1 MRKLSIFFMIL
12 TVLAASL
19 FCITA
24 SAAGSFSS
32 ASVIMREQNA
42 PDGSIYFGGGAPSYR
57 LEMQNTDYTAYDI
70 DMTYTVSD
78 NSGNTVMTS
87 QPESFTLNARSNATK
102 SIKVQGEYE
111 NAIYKV
117 TVSLKGSFGTIE
129 KEDKFSIVSKNNE
142 LSDFIGLSTHFGKT
156 NREQIDESDEILT
169 GGGFGW
175 VRDEIYWDEV
185 ETGSGFSVPQF
196 AEEYVDFLTQNG
208 TKILLTLGLTH
219 PSYDGGNF
227 PSSDAA
233 VEAYAE
239 YCGFIAEY
247 FKGKIDTF
255 EIFNEPDLYYNQDG
269 SNVTGEQ
276 YAKLLK
282 AAYTSIKQAQPDA
295 TVIAGALTEMIG
307 SEPFLKSMLNVPDIG
322 DYMDALSIHPYS
334 NTGYYVD
341 ECKER
346 VNKNIL
352 QNIQIAEKNLDAAG
366 LNDLPIW
373 LTEFGSTSNNEDGH
387 DNSYGYTEEEQAV
400 NLVRASVLARTDAR
414 VKRTFIYNFKE
425 KGASETERED
435 NFGIVEYSG
444 MKAKPAFLALS
455 HMNKM
460 LGTAE
465 FKSYN
470 ADPSIDTRTLSTAG
484 FESNNGDEVFVLW
497 ANARNN
503 ATAELKIVCDK
514 EDNEQ
519 AEIIDG
525 VIHSYV
531 SGAVRIYDIYGN
543 EINATGGTVKIG
555 AEPVYVV
562 CGKRSIDI
570 KENNNKLTVSGRCA
584 HAGENVTILV
594 RKENEI
600 GHEIAFVDQ
609 TRSDESGEFSFVF
622 DIDDDDIYNIYV
634 YNGAVKLGDYFG
646 KGNYEFEIDYTVNGQ
661 ELTDISQIKT
671 GDTVK
676 MTVRAKTPNAMYE
689 NLTAIAAAYKTNGVL
704 MSVGMTHPLWDDI
717 GAVFT
722 ASVTIQ
728 DKEDLNILKF
738 MLWNEDMQPEFD
750 AAVLE
755 KGEDKK

>member
-1 MRKLSIFFMIL
+1 MRKLSIYFMIL
-12 TVLAASL
+12 AVLAASL
-19 FCITA
+19 SCITA
-24 SAAGSFSS
+24 SAAGGFSS
-32 ASVIMREQNA
+32 ANVTMREQNP
-42 PDGSIYFGGGAPSYR
+42 PDGSIYFGGDAPSYR
-57 LEMQNTDYTAYDI
+57 LEMQNTDYNAYDI
-70 DMTYTVSD
+70 AMTYTVFD
-78 NSGNTVMTS
+78 NGGNTVMTA
-87 QPESFTLNARSNATK
+87 QPESFTLNARSKVTK
-102 SIKVQGEYE
+102 SIKIQGEYE
-111 NAIYKV
+111 NGIYKV
-117 TVSLKGSFGTIE
+117 TVSLKGTFGIIE
-129 KEDKFSIVSKNNE
+129 KEDKFSIASKNNK
-142 LSDFIGLSTHFGKT
+142 LSDYMGLSTHFGKT
-156 NREQIDESDEILT
+156 NNEQIAESDGIIT

-175 VRDEIYWDEV
+175 ARDEIYWDKV
-185 ETGSGFSVPQF
+185 ETSSGFSVPQF
-196 AEEYVDFLTQNG
+196 AEEYVDILTQNG
-208 TKILLTLGLTH
+208 IKILLTLGLTH
-219 PSYDGGNF
+219 PSYDSGKF
-227 PSSDAA
+227 PSSDPA
-233 VEAYAE
+233 VKAYAE
-239 YCGFIAEY
+239 YCGFIAKY

-269 SNVTGEQ
+269 SKVTGEQ

-282 AAYTSIKQAQPDA
+282 AAYTSIKEAQPDA

-307 SEPFLKSMLNVPDIG
+307 SEPFLKSMLKVQNIG
-322 DYMDALSIHPYS
+322 NYMDALSIHPYS
-334 NTGYYVD
+334 NTGYYAD
-341 ECKER
+341 ECKEWINR
-346 VNKNIL
+346 NVL
-352 QNIQIAEKNLDAAG
+352 QNIQIAEKNLNACG

-373 LTEFGSTSNNEDGH
+373 VSEFGSTSNNEDGH
-387 DNSYGYTEEEQAV
+387 DNSYGYTKEEQAI
-400 NLVRASVLARTDAR
+400 NLVRASVLTRTNAR
-414 VKRTFIYNFKE
+414 VKRTFIYNFME

-435 NFGIVEYSG
+435 NFGIVEYSE

-460 LGTAE
+460 LSTAE

-470 ADPSIDTRTLSTAG
+470 ANSSIDARTLSTTR
-484 FESNNGDEVFVLW
+484 FESNNGDELFVLW

-503 ATAELKIVCDK
+503 TTGELKIVYDK

-519 AEIIDG
+519 AEITDG
-525 VIHSYV
+525 VIHSYA

-543 EINATGGTVKIG
+543 ETNAVGGTVTIG

-562 CGKRSIDI
+562 CEKGSIDI
-570 KENNNKLTVSGRCA
+570 KENNNKLTVSGHCA

-600 GHEIAFVDQ
+600 GHKIAFVDQ

-622 DIDDDDIYNIYV
+622 DIDDDDIYNVYV
-634 YNGAVKLGDYFG
+634 YNGAVKLGDYLG

-671 GDTVK
+671 GDIVK

-704 MSVGMTHPLWDDI
+704 MSIGMTHPLWDDI

-722 ASVTIQ
+722 ASVKIQ